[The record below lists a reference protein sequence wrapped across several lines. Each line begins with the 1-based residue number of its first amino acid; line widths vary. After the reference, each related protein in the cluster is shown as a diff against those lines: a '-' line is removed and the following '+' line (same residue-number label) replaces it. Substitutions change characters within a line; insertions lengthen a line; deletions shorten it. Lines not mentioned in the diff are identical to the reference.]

1 MTSLQ
6 MRWLG
11 ILAVSVM
18 AGLFLYPSI
27 DWYTLSPADR
37 QGREERRER
46 PRWLLNLGLDL
57 KGGSH
62 FLMELD
68 VSKLDKKE
76 DLRDAMDRAIE
87 IIRNRIDQYGVA
99 EPLITKQG
107 DRWIVVQLP
116 GITNPD
122 QAKSLIGKTAQ
133 LEFKIVD
140 DSEAARKVYDA
151 LAQSA
156 DSPYDKEGKLR
167 ADVAKVMPA
176 GDEARADREG
186 RYYVLRSSTALT
198 GAALTDA
205 KVDTVG
211 GMGFPSVNFKL
222 NPQGARIFD
231 ALTAAS
237 IGKNLAIILDG
248 IVVTAPTIKSRISGG
263 SGVIEGQFTMDDAR
277 NLAIVLRAGALPA
290 PVNIIEERTVGPGL
304 GEDSIRKGV
313 LSCAVGLGLIFL
325 FMGTYYRRSGWV
337 ANGALTLNLLYL
349 LACMAYFKATLS
361 LPGIAGIVLTMGMAV
376 DANVLIF
383 ERVREELR
391 NGKPLRLAVDAGY
404 DKVFWTIFDAHVT
417 NLISA
422 IFLFQFGTGPIK
434 GFAVTLTLG
443 ILISLFTSIFV
454 TRVVFDTY
462 LGSRPNPQL
471 SI

>member
-1 MTSLQ
+1 MTGLQ
-6 MRWLG
+6 WRWMG
-11 ILAVSVM
+11 VLAITVL
-18 AGLFLYPSI
+18 AGLFLYPSV
-27 DWYTLSPADR
+27 DWYTQTPQERD
-37 QGREERRER
+37 QREQRRER

-57 KGGSH
+57 KGGTH

-76 DLRDAMDRAIE
+76 DLQDAMARAIE

-99 EPLITKQG
+99 EPLIAKQG

-122 QAKSLIGKTAQ
+122 QAKSLIGKTAL
-133 LEFKIVD
+133 LEWTMVD
-140 DSEAARKVYDA
+140 DSDAARKAYDA
-151 LAQSA
+151 VAQTA
-156 DSPYDKEGKLR
+156 EPFKDGKLDP
-167 ADVAKVMPA
+167 AVAKALPK
-176 GDEARADREG
+176 DARLVPDREG
-186 RYYVLRSSTALT
+186 RYYVLKASAALT
-198 GAALTDA
+198 GAELKDA
-205 KVDTVG
+205 RVDTVG

-222 NPQGARIFD
+222 SPEGARKFD
-231 ALTAAS
+231 ALTAANV
-237 IGKNLAIILDG
+237 GKSLAIVLDG
-248 IVVTAPTIKSRISGG
+248 VIYSAPSIKSRISGG

-290 PVNIIEERTVGPGL
+290 PVNVIEERTVGPGL

-313 LSCAVGLGLIFL
+313 MSCVVGLGLIFL
-325 FMGTYYRRSGWV
+325 FMGTYYRLSGWV

-349 LACMAYFKATLS
+349 LAAMAYFRATLS

-383 ERVREELR
+383 ERIREELR

-454 TRVVFDTY
+454 TRAVFDTY
-462 LGSRPNPQL
+462 LGSRSNPQL